1 VWSEVDLRPKSL
13 ARCTPS
19 QMVTAIAPSLAP
31 PERVEQQYP
40 IRALATTGAT
50 LSFGSDW
57 PVRMCCAVARGAGW
71 LYWEGAWRVSTR
83 AIHDVQRSQRV
94 RAAASDAVVCV

>member
-1 VWSEVDLRPKSL
+1 MWEVDLRPKGL

-57 PVRMCCAVARGAGW
+57 PVRVCCAVARWAGREQAAGGYTGREHGEYQHV
-71 LYWEGAWRVSTR
+71 LYMTCSVARE
-83 AIHDVQRSQRV
+83 
-94 RAAASDAVVCV
+94 